1 MAKRRGQ
8 TQAQVVVSNL
18 THAQARTLV
27 LAAIESKDR
36 VTCADAVHDV
46 LNSGTGWHAWRAS
59 GEVRLAD
66 KVVLAG
72 DVLRMAAS
80 AFDAP
85 LPGEPPTAHF
95 VRVGLGAWKH
105 GQPGMV
111 RCKGSWK
118 PANEPQASTF

>member
-1 MAKRRGQ
+1 MAKKRVH

-18 THAQARTLV
+18 TVAQAQ
-27 LAAIESKDR
+27 AIVAQAIGTGDR
-36 VTCADAVHDV
+36 VAVADAVHDV
-46 LNSGTGWHAWRAS
+46 CNSGTGWHAWRAS
-59 GEVRLAD
+59 AEVRLAD
-66 KVVLAG
+66 RVVLAG
-72 DVLRMAAS
+72 DVMRKAAM

-85 LPGEPPTAHF
+85 LDGETPTAHF

-118 PANEPQASTF
+118 PEDAPQASTF